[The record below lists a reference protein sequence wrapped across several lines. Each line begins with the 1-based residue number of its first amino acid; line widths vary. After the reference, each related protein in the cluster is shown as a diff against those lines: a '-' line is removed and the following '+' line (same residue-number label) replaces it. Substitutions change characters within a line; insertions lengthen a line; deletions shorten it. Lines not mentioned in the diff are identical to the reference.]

1 MRALKSLRLGPED
14 DETSISDYP
23 VTHCC
28 QRYILRCIALSL
40 NNDLT
45 APDLYCMIV
54 LSFSSF
60 LFSSA
65 LATLSE
71 AALGFFTS
79 SKLRRSSAFY
89 GQSLKAL
96 NSGEHH

>member
-1 MRALKSLRLGPED
+1 MRAPKNLRLGPEAK
-14 DETSISDYP
+14 ETSISDYR
-23 VTHCC
+23 VMHCC
-28 QRYILRCIALSL
+28 QRYTVRRIALSL
-40 NNDLT
+40 HNDLT
-45 APDLYCMIV
+45 ALDLYCMIV

-71 AALGFFTS
+71 AALGFFTRS
-79 SKLRRSSAFY
+79 RVWRSSVFY
-89 GQSLKAL
+89 GQSLKAS